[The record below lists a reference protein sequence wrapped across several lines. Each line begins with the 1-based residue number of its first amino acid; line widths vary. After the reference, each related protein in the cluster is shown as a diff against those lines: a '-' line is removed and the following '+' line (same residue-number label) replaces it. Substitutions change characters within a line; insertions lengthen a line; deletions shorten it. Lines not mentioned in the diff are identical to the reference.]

1 VNTQVKPISE
11 VIKDFKQSLQSYRP
25 STQRVYLAGAR
36 AALRAASFEP
46 WQSPSLTDLWAGIAK
61 SPVEKGARISPF
73 LDFLSG
79 PEQAAS
85 DSDSTAL
92 QNR

>member
-61 SPVEKGARISPF
+61 SPVEKGARISHSWIF
-73 LDFLSG
+73 
-79 PEQAAS
+79 
-85 DSDSTAL
+85 
-92 QNR
+92 